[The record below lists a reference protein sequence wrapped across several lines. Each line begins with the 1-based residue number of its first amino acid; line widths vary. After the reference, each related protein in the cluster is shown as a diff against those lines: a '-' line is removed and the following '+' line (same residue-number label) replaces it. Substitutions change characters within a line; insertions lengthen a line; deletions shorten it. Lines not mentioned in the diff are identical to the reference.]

1 MLKFIR
7 NKVQEKKLQEL
18 EKSFNRKVPEDI
30 AMNPDVVNLILKYLK
45 DKENDEMPALL
56 FIWNNAGFN
65 DTTVPNCR
73 NGAMGQTQ
81 ATIIANLV
89 TNGAINYRNM
99 NTLFIF
105 QNGEAIGDWAKTQA
119 GVPNICHQLIR
130 IGACVRSLNSI
141 VGPTILSLQTNLVR
155 PSQVGQLL
163 CANSMLETTSKIIAR
178 PIFNTLYSILVL
190 GDSLNSIWLITASI
204 LAIT

>member
-1 MLKFIR
+1 SIMLKFIR

-30 AMNPDVVNLILKYLK
+30 ATNPDVVNLILKYLK
-45 DKENDEMPALL
+45 DKENYEMPALI

-65 DTTVPNCR
+65 DTMVPNCR
-73 NGAMGQTQ
+73 NGVTGQTQ
-81 ATIIANLV
+81 GTIIANLV
-89 TNGAINYRNM
+89 TNGAINYMNM

-105 QNGEAIGDWAKTQA
+105 QKGEAISNWSNNVETNLSWARKQA

-141 VGPTILSLQTNLVR
+141 VGPTILSLQTNLVW

-163 CANSMLETTSKIIAR
+163 CANIMLETT
-178 PIFNTLYSILVL
+178 
-190 GDSLNSIWLITASI
+190 
-204 LAIT
+204 